1 MTRISFFIV
10 LLSSLSILAL
20 SSCSKKSTFDAA
32 MLSGKSLEQ
41 YDVMAKI
48 GAFESCPMILIK
60 DVRIDSNVL
69 FFTIEYEG
77 ACDKEE
83 VFECVGLERF
93 NDQIYP
99 PVRQVKLQFKPIA
112 DTCQEIKHRTL
123 VVNIRELTVEKMR
136 DVETDLQISGWRTK
150 VRYVYV
156 P

>member
-1 MTRISFFIV
+1 MTRISFFIFLV
-10 LLSSLSILAL
+10 SSFTVLAL
-20 SSCSKKSTFDAA
+20 TSCSKKSTWNAA
-32 MLSGKSLEQ
+32 LLSGKSLEE

-60 DVRIDSNVL
+60 DLRIDSNVL

-83 VFECVGLERF
+83 TFECVGLEQF
-93 NDQIYP
+93 NDKIYP

>member
-1 MTRISFFIV
+1 MIRISFFTV
-10 LLSSLSILAL
+10 LLFGLSVLAL

-32 MLSGKSLEQ
+32 MLTGKSLEQ
-41 YDVMAKI
+41 YDVIAKI
-48 GAFESCPMILIK
+48 ANFESSPMVLIK
-60 DVRIDSNVL
+60 DIGIDGNVL

-99 PVRQVKLQFKPIA
+99 PIRQVKLQFKPIS
-112 DTCQEIKHRTL
+112 DICQEYKQRTL

>member
-1 MTRISFFIV
+1 MIRISFFIV
-10 LLSSLSILAL
+10 LLLGLSVLAL

-32 MLSGKSLEQ
+32 MLTGKSLEQ
-41 YDVMAKI
+41 YDVIAKI
-48 GAFESCPMILIK
+48 ANFESSPMVLIK
-60 DVRIDSNVL
+60 DVGIDGNVL

-99 PVRQVKLQFKPIA
+99 PIRQVKLQFKPIS
-112 DTCQEIKHRTL
+112 DIFQEYKQRTL

>member
-1 MTRISFFIV
+1 MTRISFFI
-10 LLSSLSILAL
+10 LLLFGLSVLAL
-20 SSCSKKSTFDAA
+20 LSCSKKSTFDAA
-32 MLSGKSLEQ
+32 MLTGKSLEQ
-41 YDVMAKI
+41 YDVIAKI
-48 GAFESCPMILIK
+48 ANFESSPMVLIK
-60 DVRIDSNVL
+60 DVRIDGNVL

-77 ACDKEE
+77 ACNKEE
-83 VFECVGLERF
+83 VFECVGLEKF

-99 PVRQVKLQFKPIA
+99 PIRLIKLQFKPFA
-112 DTCQEIKHRTL
+112 DVCQEVKHRTL

>member
-1 MTRISFFIV
+1 MIRISFFIV
-10 LLSSLSILAL
+10 LLLGLSVLAL

-32 MLSGKSLEQ
+32 MLTGKSLEQ
-41 YDVMAKI
+41 YDVIAKI
-48 GAFESCPMILIK
+48 ANFESSPMVLIK
-60 DVRIDSNVL
+60 DIGIDGNVL

-99 PVRQVKLQFKPIA
+99 PIRQVKLQFKPIS
-112 DTCQEIKHRTL
+112 DICQEYKQRTL

>member
-10 LLSSLSILAL
+10 LLSSLSVLAL
-20 SSCSKKSTFDAA
+20 SSCSKKAA
-32 MLSGKSLEQ
+32 WNAASLTGKSLEQ
-41 YDVMAKI
+41 YDVIAKI
-48 GAFESCPMILIK
+48 AAFESSPMVLIK
-60 DVRIDSNVL
+60 DVRIDGNVL

-83 VFECVGLERF
+83 VFNCVGLERF

-99 PVRQVKLQFKPIA
+99 PIRLVKLQFKPIA
-112 DTCQEIKHRTL
+112 DTCQEVKQRTL

>member
-1 MTRISFFIV
+1 MTRISFFKV
-10 LLSSLSILAL
+10 LLSGLSVLAMT
-20 SSCSKKSTFDAA
+20 SCSKKSTFDAA
-32 MLSGKSLEQ
+32 MLTGKSLEQ

-48 GAFESCPMILIK
+48 GTFESCPMILIK
-60 DVRIDSNVL
+60 DLRIDSNVL

-93 NDQIYP
+93 NDKIYP
-99 PVRQVKLQFKPIA
+99 PVRQVKLQFKPIS
-112 DTCQEIKHRTL
+112 DTCQEVKQRTL

>member
-1 MTRISFFIV
+1 MIRISFFIV
-10 LLSSLSILAL
+10 LLFGLSVLAL

-32 MLSGKSLEQ
+32 MLTGKSLEQ
-41 YDVMAKI
+41 YDVIAKI
-48 GAFESCPMILIK
+48 ANFESSPMVLIK
-60 DVRIDSNVL
+60 DVGIDGNVL
-69 FFTIEYEG
+69 FFNIEYEG

-99 PVRQVKLQFKPIA
+99 PIRQVKLQFKPIS
-112 DTCQEIKHRTL
+112 DICQEYKQRTL

>member
-1 MTRISFFIV
+1 
-10 LLSSLSILAL
+10 
-20 SSCSKKSTFDAA
+20 
-32 MLSGKSLEQ
+32 
-41 YDVMAKI
+41 
-48 GAFESCPMILIK
+48 MILIK

-83 VFECVGLERF
+83 VFDCVGLERF

-99 PVRQVKLQFKPIA
+99 PIRQVKLQFKPI
-112 DTCQEIKHRTL
+112 DDICQEVKQRTL

-136 DVETDLQISGWRTK
+136 DAETDLQISGWRTK